1 MDPDSNK
8 SDIYMS
14 LKGISQNVL
23 EISKILLQQKCVIQI
38 GIFETIIEH
47 LKVIL
52 DGNSILELGV
62 TEGPEIG
69 KILHSLTME
78 IIEKGPI
85 SVQAQKDFVKSLIP

>member
-1 MDPDSNK
+1 
-8 SDIYMS
+8 MS
-14 LKGISQNVL
+14 LKGISKNVL

-38 GIFETIIEH
+38 SVFETIIEH

-62 TEGPEIG
+62 AEGPEIG

-85 SVQAQKDFVKSLIP
+85 SVKAQKDFVKSLMP